1 MISKYP
7 DDTMCYLSAVETDSA
22 AADSV
27 KDSMRADQS
36 QFALKKV
43 ETTVDVSVYST
54 LHGVIK
60 DTSFLPESA
69 VVRCTQGFQWR
80 ALSTTSKYI

>member
-1 MISKYP
+1 
-7 DDTMCYLSAVETDSA
+7 
-22 AADSV
+22 
-27 KDSMRADQS
+27 MRADQS

-80 ALSTTSKYI
+80 ALSTTSK